1 MRTIVVTGANGQLGR
16 SLRRM
21 SVFNHTDRFLFT
33 DVDTLNLCNR
43 HAVLQYKQHT
53 QPAYILNCAAYTAV
67 DKAETEEAVVQ
78 YINCVTVSYLAEA
91 ARAVGARLIHIS
103 TDYVFDGTSCRPY
116 VETDQPHPV
125 SAYGRTKLDGEEYLL
140 QICPNAVIIRTA
152 WLYSEY
158 GHNFLKTMLRL
169 GQEREELRVV
179 FDQVGSPTYA
189 SDLAMAML
197 ALIEKGHQG
206 KWVPGIYH
214 YSNEGVCSWYDFTV
228 EIMRVAGLPCRVLP
242 IESKE
247 YPSPVARPPYS
258 VLNKR
263 KIKETYGLQIPH
275 WADSLAK
282 CIHILSCI
290 K

>member
-43 HAVLQYKQHT
+43 HAVLQYMQHT

-158 GHNFLKTMLRL
+158 GHNFLKTMLQL

-197 ALIEKGHQG
+197 TLIEKGHQG
-206 KWVPGIYH
+206 KWVPGIIIIPTRVSAVGTILPSRLCEWPACRAGSCPSRARSIRH
-214 YSNEGVCSWYDFTV
+214 PLPVPPTV
-228 EIMRVAGLPCRVLP
+228 
-242 IESKE
+242 S
-247 YPSPVARPPYS
+247 
-258 VLNKR
+258 
-263 KIKETYGLQIPH
+263 
-275 WADSLAK
+275 
-282 CIHILSCI
+282 
-290 K
+290 

>member
-43 HAVLQYKQHT
+43 HAVLQYMQHT
-53 QPAYILNCAAYTAV
+53 QPAYILNCAAHTAV

-125 SAYGRTKLDGEEYLL
+125 SAYGRPKLDGDDYLL

-152 WLYSEY
+152 WL
-158 GHNFLKTMLRL
+158 
-169 GQEREELRVV
+169 
-179 FDQVGSPTYA
+179 
-189 SDLAMAML
+189 
-197 ALIEKGHQG
+197 
-206 KWVPGIYH
+206 
-214 YSNEGVCSWYDFTV
+214 
-228 EIMRVAGLPCRVLP
+228 
-242 IESKE
+242 
-247 YPSPVARPPYS
+247 
-258 VLNKR
+258 
-263 KIKETYGLQIPH
+263 
-275 WADSLAK
+275 
-282 CIHILSCI
+282 
-290 K
+290 